1 MANCM
6 QREQAHPA
14 SDVQDILMRMVPL
27 DCDFVWNVV
36 DDDDAVEQHQH
47 DQDQDDQC
55 DVI

>member
-1 MANCM
+1 M

-36 DDDDAVEQHQH
+36 DDDAVEQHQH